1 MRAIDITAE
10 NAKALRE
17 LVRQPI
23 ETYSAFENL
32 QKIIKSQST
41 QIAGPLSPGEV
52 AALCK
57 DSDCIEVVTQSEYLD
72 DTDKIRWY

>member
-23 ETYSAFENL
+23 ETHGAFENL

-41 QIAGPLSPGEV
+41 QIAGPVSPGEV

-57 DSDCIEVVTQSEYLD
+57 GSDRIEVLAHSEYLD